1 MVNRDIGTNICDNFV
16 SFLMSASQQHIPV
29 LLKEVM
35 TLLSPS
41 SDGIYF
47 DGTFGGGGYT
57 EAILKSKNCKIIA
70 FDRDSHVKA
79 IADKFKAR
87 YHERFEFFHA
97 KFGDIKTVIRSK
109 LDGIVLDLGVSSFQ
123 LSDPTRGFS
132 FNLSGSIDMSMGL
145 CDQTAF
151 DVIKKYSER
160 DLADI
165 IYTMG
170 EEHFSRRIAKNIKQ
184 NLGKINDTL
193 DLANAI
199 RSCVKKTGKIDPATK
214 TFQALRIF
222 VNDELGELKKILQ
235 DSVDLL
241 NPGGKLI
248 IVSFHSLEDRIVKI
262 FFRELARMAGRFN
275 LLTKK
280 PIIPSPEEVCSNPR
294 SRSAKLRGIT
304 MIY

>member
-1 MVNRDIGTNICDNFV
+1 M
-16 SFLMSASQQHIPV
+16 QQHIPV

-35 TLLSPS
+35 ALLSPS
-41 SDGIYF
+41 EGGIYF

-57 EAILKSKNCKIIA
+57 KAILESKNCKVIA

-79 IADKFKAR
+79 IADEFKVC

-97 KFGDIKTVIRSK
+97 RFGDIKTMVRSK
-109 LDGIVLDLGVSSFQ
+109 LDGIILDLGISSFQ
-123 LSDPTRGFS
+123 LSDPARGFS
-132 FNLSGSIDMSMGL
+132 FNLPGPIDMNMGL
-145 CDQTAF
+145 CDQTAL

-165 IYTMG
+165 IYTLG
-170 EEHFSRRIAKNIKQ
+170 EERFSRRIAKNIKQ
-184 NLGKINDTL
+184 NLGKINDTF
-193 DLANAI
+193 DLANII

-222 VNDELGELKKILQ
+222 VNDELEELKKILQ
-235 DSVDLL
+235 ESVDLL
-241 NPGGKLI
+241 NPGGKI
-248 IVSFHSLEDRIVKI
+248 IVVSFHSLEDRIVKF
-262 FFRELARMAGRFN
+262 FFRELAQGTDRFN

-280 PIIPSPEEVCSNPR
+280 PIIPSPEEIHLNPR

-304 MIY
+304 MVC